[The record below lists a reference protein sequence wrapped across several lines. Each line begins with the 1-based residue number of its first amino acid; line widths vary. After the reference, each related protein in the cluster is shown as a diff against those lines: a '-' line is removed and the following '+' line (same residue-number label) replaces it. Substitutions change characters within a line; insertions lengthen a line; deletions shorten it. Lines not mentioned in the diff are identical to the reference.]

1 MNNKIQKRNCDS
13 PSLEVKEPATMER
26 VKNLLVSLP
35 SRSFFSS
42 FLSNSADLAELN
54 RLDN

>member
-13 PSLEVKEPATMER
+13 PSLEVTEPATMDS